1 MRLTKLLIILIS
13 LVMIASV
20 FYGAINGVES
30 TGDYNRARVGNEALS
45 YNGYTNVSNSST
57 ISMGLLLSDYSWPTL
72 NPFTTTYSASGLNY
86 LFYTP
91 LVTVNYPPDAGIKPV
106 LLQSWSSNPSYTI
119 WNLTLRPDLKWDNGQ
134 PLNSTDLAFSMD
146 EYNNTATD
154 TANYLGAP
162 LAHNATIINATTI
175 QLKFTRPIPS
185 LLDELAGGEID
196 VVYAPSFEHIK
207 DSDFVN
213 FTNEKNIVLDAP
225 YVITNYT
232 PGENPVILKRNP
244 YYYAGTPYYKYLKI
258 VLFDSTTAEIS
269 ALSAGEIQVA
279 WDGGSYTS
287 ARAFKVPGYTLHT
300 LIPSGEEVITL
311 NFMQY
316 PLNMTPVRQA
326 LAYAV
331 NRNILAEDGYGN
343 LNYTLLNYATLDSSY
358 DNILGLSSNEI
369 PNYTQ
374 NMNMVDSLMTSAGFK
389 KVNGYWENSSGSQV
403 NIKVI
408 YPNYETGSTN
418 IAVELSTEWKAAG
431 FNVELQPLTSTDFT
445 STIASANQPTYGAAV
460 WDGYGFAIPLNSF
473 ITNIYTF
480 FYGYLTPA
488 FDKALNTSAAALYG
502 THMVKNGSLADVI
515 EDYINASAAPFDT
528 PHSNY
533 WNRQLA
539 INMARQVPMIP
550 LYYTYNFEET
560 SNSVYWGNQTNH
572 TGIYNTQSLTMPQF
586 WDGTLMVIHPIST
599 THSISPTELYVVL
612 AVVIIVAAVAIAFS
626 YSKVKKKK
634 KERED

>member
-1 MRLTKLLIILIS
+1 MKMTKLMILLIS
-13 LVMIASV
+13 LVMVASV
-20 FYGAINGVES
+20 FYGAMVYS
-30 TGDYNRARVGNEALS
+30 PGNTKSYALNIENS
-45 YNGYTNVSNSST
+45 NPYTNSTVPSNSSS

-91 LVTVNYPPDAGIKPV
+91 LVTVNYPPDAGIKPG
-106 LLQSWSSNPSYTI
+106 LLQSWSSNPSYTV
-119 WNLTLRPDLKWDNGQ
+119 WNLTLRPNLKWDNGQ

-162 LAHNATIINATTI
+162 LVHNATIINSTTI
-175 QLKFTRPIPS
+175 QLDFSRPIPN
-185 LLDELAGGEID
+185 LMDELAGGEID

-207 DSDFVN
+207 DSNFVN

-232 PGENPVILKRNP
+232 PGKNPLVLTRNP
-244 YYYAGTPYYKYLKI
+244 YYYQGKPYYKYLKI

-287 ARAFKVPGYTLHT
+287 ARAFQVPGYTLHT
-300 LIPSGEEVITL
+300 LIPSGEEVINL

-326 LAYAV
+326 LSYAV
-331 NRNILAEDGYGN
+331 NRQLLAQDGYGN
-343 LNYTLLNYATLDSSY
+343 QNYTLLNYATLDNAY
-358 DNILGLSSNEI
+358 DNILGLTSNEI

-374 NMNMVDSLMTSAGFK
+374 NLEKVDSLMTSAGFT
-389 KVNGYWENSSGSQV
+389 KVNGYWQNSTGSTV
-403 NIKVI
+403 SIKVI

-418 IAVELSTEWKAAG
+418 IAVELSTEWNAAG
-431 FNVELQPLTSTDFT
+431 FKVELEPLTSTDFT
-445 STIASANQPTYGAAV
+445 STIASGNQPTYGAAV

-502 THMVKNGSLADVI
+502 THQVKNGSLADVI

-539 INMARQVPMIP
+539 INFARQVPMIP

-560 SNSVYWGNQTNH
+560 SNSIYWGNQTNH

-586 WDGTLMVIHPIST
+586 WDGTLMVIHPIASKSGVPLT
-599 THSISPTELYVVL
+599 DIYAII
-612 AVVIIVAAVAIAFS
+612 AVIVIVAAAASFIF
-626 YSKVKKKK
+626 YSRTKKKK
-634 KERED
+634 RETEE